1 MGEEDELS
9 CYITAEDPRYPI
21 LVIRNGSQFVGYR
34 LDRDTLTL
42 RRICICAAYE
52 RSECCC
58 GYWDNYE
65 EDDYD
70 A

>member
-1 MGEEDELS
+1 MSDEELT
-9 CYITAEDPRYPI
+9 CYIAGEDPRYPI
-21 LVIRNGSQFVGYR
+21 LVIRNETHSVGYS

-42 RRICICAAYE
+42 RRICICVAYE
-52 RSECCC
+52 ASECCC
-58 GYWDNYE
+58 GAWDNYE